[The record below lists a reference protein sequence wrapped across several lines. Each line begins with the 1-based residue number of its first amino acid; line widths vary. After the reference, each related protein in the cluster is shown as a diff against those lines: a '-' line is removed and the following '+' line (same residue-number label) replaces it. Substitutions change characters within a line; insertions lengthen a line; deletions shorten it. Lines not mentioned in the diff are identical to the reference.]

1 MLTPFS
7 TDGTHET
14 ALFGCRSDVQDLK
27 RWSTTGT
34 VVGATSFHI
43 GRSGEPGQL
52 DVEGE
57 PVKRARCSVNP
68 ESIPAIGVANGGFR

>member
-1 MLTPFS
+1 
-7 TDGTHET
+7 
-14 ALFGCRSDVQDLK
+14 
-27 RWSTTGT
+27 